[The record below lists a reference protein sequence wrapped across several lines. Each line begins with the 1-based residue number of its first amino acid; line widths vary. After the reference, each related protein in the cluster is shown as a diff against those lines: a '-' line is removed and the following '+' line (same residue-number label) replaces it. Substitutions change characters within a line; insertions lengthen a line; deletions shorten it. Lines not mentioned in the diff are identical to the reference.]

1 MKIKYLVAE
10 DVVLSTSEGEIT
22 VVGGEAEVT
31 AEQAA
36 FLLKEFP
43 RWWAKPNTTPVLTKK
58 EPEAVEPATEKPV
71 SEGYS
76 SGKKK
81 R

>member
-1 MKIKYLVAE
+1 MGQKLKYLGDG
-10 DVVLSTSEGEIT
+10 DVVLGTSEGEIA
-22 VVGGEAEVT
+22 VVGGEAEVS

-43 RWWAKPNTTPVLTKK
+43 RWWAKPNTTPVLPKK
-58 EPEAVEPATEKPV
+58 EPEPVAVDPVIEPVV
-71 SEGYS
+71 S
-76 SGKKK
+76 KKK

>member
-1 MKIKYLVAE
+1 MGQKLKYLGDG
-10 DVVLSTSEGEIT
+10 DVVLGTSEGEIS
-22 VVGGEAEVT
+22 VVGGEADVT

-43 RWWAKPNTTPVLTKK
+43 RWWAKPNTTPVLPKK
-58 EPEAVEPATEKPV
+58 EEAVEAAVEEKV
-71 SEGYS
+71 
-76 SGKKK
+76 GKKK